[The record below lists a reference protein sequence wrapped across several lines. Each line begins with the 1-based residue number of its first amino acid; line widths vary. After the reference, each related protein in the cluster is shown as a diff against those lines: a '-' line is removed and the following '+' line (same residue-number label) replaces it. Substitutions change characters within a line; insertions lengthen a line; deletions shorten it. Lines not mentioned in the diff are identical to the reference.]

1 MKFKSVLLVVLA
13 FGLLLAAIPL
23 TAGAATASYTLTVD
37 DKKLNSPLA
46 PQFKNGATF
55 VPMRAIFEALG
66 AKVSYDSQT
75 KRVSGQR
82 GNRSIALTVG
92 STKAYLD
99 KSAVTLQQAPMTVG
113 SNVYVPLRFVSE
125 ALGAEVEVDASAKTI
140 NIRTAEM
147 DLTVTEKLP
156 VSNDKGEPIQL
167 KHAGN
172 VKLKWWFQ
180 DESPYQH
187 YEGFAGPDGKL
198 IFKSFDEFIATDKEG
213 KVLSREP
220 YKDAEETSFDVKLDS
235 ASGKYEI
242 TAERDGKSYSWS
254 QIPLFDM
261 SFSYP
266 LRFYGGEAADS
277 YRILNGVIDKQGNL
291 IVLTEKGIAS
301 FNAKGEQL
309 WNYPFEMPSDDPL
322 LSFIYYP
329 EVQVDSANHIF
340 IQTFGNYAILDSQGR
355 VILSGEGYSSPAI
368 MNDDTLLMEGSS
380 YRLED
385 DKLKLL
391 ASPYYNDGSA
401 GTYASSDKENTVTR
415 LDPTTGQTLWTYK
428 QAAEE
433 KQRGYSL
440 SAYTLVVDGQGNSFI
455 STNGGTIHA
464 LDPAGRMRFKL
475 TIEHSTATQVLP
487 LSPTTFVAVSGNLV
501 MCFEI
506 ENK

>member
-1 MKFKSVLLVVLA
+1 MKFKSVLWVVLA
-13 FGLLLAAIPL
+13 FGLFWAAIPL

-82 GNRSIALTVG
+82 GNRSVALTVG

-99 KSAVTLQQAPMTVG
+99 KSAITLQQAPMTVG

-147 DLTVTEKLP
+147 ELTVTEKLP
-156 VSNDKGEPIQL
+156 VSMTIQL

-187 YEGFAGPDGKL
+187 YQGFVGPDGKL
-198 IFKSFDEFIATDKEG
+198 IFKSFDEFITTDKEG
-213 KVLSREP
+213 KVLSRET
-220 YKDAEETSFDVKLDS
+220 YEDAEETSFDVKLDS
-235 ASGKYEI
+235 ATGKYNI
-242 TAERDGKSYSWS
+242 AAERDGKSYSWS

-266 LRFYGGEAADS
+266 LRLYGGEAVDS

-291 IVLTEKGIAS
+291 ITLTEKGVSA

-329 EVQVDSANHIF
+329 EVQVDSANHVF
-340 IQTFGNYAILDSQGR
+340 IQTFGSYAVLDPQGR
-355 VILSGEGYSSPAI
+355 VILSGEGYSSPSI
-368 MNDDTLLMEGSS
+368 MSDDTLLMEGSS
-380 YRLED
+380 YRLVD

-401 GTYASSDKENTVTR
+401 GTYASSDKENSVAR

-464 LDPAGRMRFKL
+464 LDPEGQMRFKL
-475 TIEHSTATQVLP
+475 TIDHDTSTQILP
-487 LSPTTFVAVSGNLV
+487 LTPTTFVAVAGNLV